1 MTTVNVVSSPIVPP
15 DSRSNAAVNLGS
27 AGLRKLGAEETAG
40 LYKELRDRV
49 EISAEAKSKLSLGD
63 ILKALDAQNAKHLS
77 DTLAASAARST
88 ESARIKSLA
97 DQLYAEAHAALG
109 SNSEPTPSAVL
120 NKKDG
125 RTEK

>member
-77 DTLAASAARST
+77 DTLAAYAARST
-88 ESARIKSLA
+88 ESARIKRSEEHTYELQSLMR
-97 DQLYAEAHAALG
+97 
-109 SNSEPTPSAVL
+109 NL
-120 NKKDG
+120 NDG
-125 RTEK
+125 I

>member
-1 MTTVNVVSSPIVPP
+1 MRAFNGVTSPMVPP

-27 AGLRKLGAEETAG
+27 GGLRKRGAEETAG
-40 LYKELRDRV
+40 LYKERRDRV

-97 DQLYAEAHAALG
+97 DQLYAEEIGRAH
-109 SNSEPTPSAVL
+109 V
-120 NKKDG
+120 
-125 RTEK
+125 